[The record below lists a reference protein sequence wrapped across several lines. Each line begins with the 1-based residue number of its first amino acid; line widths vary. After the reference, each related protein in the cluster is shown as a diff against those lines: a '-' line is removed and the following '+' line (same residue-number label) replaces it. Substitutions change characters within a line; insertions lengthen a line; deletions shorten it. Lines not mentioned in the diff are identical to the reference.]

1 MTFRFKIVLGV
12 IMIQIFLVSMLAWRN
27 LSFLRS
33 TSEIDLSARASLSA
47 AILAASVS
55 PYIHARDTP
64 ALKRLIDTA
73 LTHPGEVYI
82 RIYDAKGMLAE
93 GGDPKV
99 LSKPFKEDFMVDTV
113 DDEVFDVS
121 KEVIDEDQII
131 GRVEVGFS
139 TEPIADMM
147 GAAHRNTATISV
159 VGILI
164 SIVFSLFLGNYFDA
178 QLKRLRNATRRIASG
193 DVGHQIGITGND
205 ELAQTAS
212 AFNTMSKR
220 LAKMYSEKQ
229 EALNEARSTATSL
242 MVSQRRV
249 ESVLQNAM
257 DGIITFDDDTALI
270 ETINPAAERIL
281 GCASEEAIGQPVST
295 FIPGL
300 KDWVEQTESGAPLD
314 LQRLNLEGALHDLEG
329 RRLDGTPLAME
340 LAISEFIIEGRR
352 QFIGIFRDISD
363 RKTAELERRKARDME
378 MELSRSK
385 FEFIANVSRDIRAP
399 INDIIEQATQ
409 LQETRLDE
417 SQAKLLAKI
426 RTSSYGLITI
436 ISDVLDFS
444 RIAAGNM
451 TLENIPFSL
460 YRTVEITFQRAQKH
474 LSLEKKN
481 LLLCYFLPANTPCM
495 LKGDPSRLRQILFNL
510 VDNAVTHTGKGEIL
524 IRIGVVDAR
533 EDSVR
538 LHFEISDSGKGID
551 TKRQTSIF
559 SVMQPEHMRQT
570 HGRPGSGLGLNISR
584 KLVEMMGGKIGV
596 ISTPGMGS
604 TFSFEIT
611 LDRRPPDLLEFDED
625 TKDLEGVRVLIV
637 TSGRSRLTG
646 LSDELNGLGMDVH
659 VVEDGSHAIQALFDA
674 EDGELPFQLLLFDAS
689 MIGSNCLRLARAVNS
704 NDRTHRVRM
713 LMIATTGYRGDS
725 EEARR
730 AGISGY
736 LTTPYTTAQL
746 HDCIRAVLQGD
757 RDAFVTR
764 HSVAVGKPHRHGLLL
779 LIDDN
784 PEEQKQIL
792 SRLEAMSFCM
802 ELAEDCTQA
811 ELAIRNTRYDAIL
824 IRGSMAEA
832 MIGMDWDSE
841 QEGTE
846 HKPPI
851 TVLVNAGMSEETRN
865 KCAHVGWT
873 QLMLPATDTSL
884 LEALSQSHATE

>member
-12 IMIQIFLVSMLAWRN
+12 ILIQIFLVSMLAWRN

-47 AILAASVS
+47 VILAASVS
-55 PYIHARDTP
+55 QHIQNRDT
-64 ALKRLIDTA
+64 LTLQRLIDSA
-73 LTHPGEVYI
+73 LTHADEVYI
-82 RIYDAKGMLAE
+82 RIYNTDGLLAE
-93 GGDPKV
+93 GGDTEA
-99 LSKPFKEDFMVDTV
+99 LSRPFKEDFMVDNV

-121 KEVIDEDQII
+121 AEVIDNKRIV
-131 GRVEVGFS
+131 GSVEVGFS
-139 TEPIADMM
+139 TEPIDNMM

-178 QLKRLRNATRRIASG
+178 QLKRLRNATRRIAAG

-205 ELAQTAS
+205 ELSQTAS

-229 EALNEARSTATSL
+229 EALNEARNTATNL
-242 MVSQRRV
+242 MVSQHRV
-249 ESVLQNAM
+249 ASVLQNAM
-257 DGIITFDDDTALI
+257 DGIITIDESALI
-270 ETINPAAERIL
+270 ETINPAAEQIF
-281 GCASEEAIGQPVST
+281 GCTSEAATGQPVST

-300 KDWVEQTESGAPLD
+300 KEWQEQTDSGTPID
-314 LQRLNLEGALHDLEG
+314 LHRLKMDGALHDLEG
-329 RRLDGTPLAME
+329 RRQDGASFAME
-340 LAISEFIIEGRR
+340 LAISEFSIEGRR
-352 QFIGIFRDISD
+352 QFIGIFRDISG
-363 RKTAELERRKARDME
+363 RKAAELELRKARDME
-378 MELSRSK
+378 LELSRNK
-385 FEFIANVSRDIRAP
+385 FEFIANISRDIRAP

-417 SQAKLLAKI
+417 SQAKLLGKI
-426 RTSSYGLITI
+426 RASSYGLITI

-451 TLENIPFSL
+451 TLEHIPFSL
-460 YRTVEITFQRAQKH
+460 YRTVEITFQRAQKR
-474 LSLEKKN
+474 LSMEKKS
-481 LLLCYFLPANTPCM
+481 LVLCYFLPANTPCT
-495 LKGDPSRLRQILFNL
+495 LNGDPSRLRQILFNL
-510 VDNAVTHTGKGEIL
+510 VDNAVTHTNKGEIL

-533 EDSVR
+533 EETVR

-551 TKRQTSIF
+551 TRRQANIF
-559 SVMQPEHMRQT
+559 SVMQPEHIRQT

-611 LDRRPPDLLEFDED
+611 LDRRPPDAMDHED
-625 TKDLEGVRVLIV
+625 DAKDLDGVRVLIA
-637 TSGRSRLTG
+637 TSGRTRLTG
-646 LSDELNGLGMDVH
+646 LSDELNDFGMDVH
-659 VVEDGSHAIQALFDA
+659 VVEDGSHAIQALFDG
-674 EDGELPFQLLLFDAS
+674 EDGGLPFQLLLFDAS

-757 RDAFVTR
+757 RETFVTR

-784 PEEQKQIL
+784 PEEQKMIL

-802 ELAEDCTQA
+802 EIAEDCAQA
-811 ELAIRNTRYDAIL
+811 EQAICHTRYDAVL
-824 IRGSMAEA
+824 IRGSMAET
-832 MIGMDWDSE
+832 MIGMDWDSD
-841 QEGTE
+841 
-846 HKPPI
+846 HADRKPPFI
-851 TVLVNAGMSEETRN
+851 VLVNAGMPEETRR
-865 KCAHVGWT
+865 KCAHVGWGL
-873 QLMLPATDTSL
+873 LMLPTTDTAL
-884 LEALSQSHATE
+884 LEALSQSTPAG

>member
-12 IMIQIFLVSMLAWRN
+12 ILIQIFLVSMLAWRN

-47 AILAASVS
+47 AILAASVG
-55 PYIHARDTP
+55 PHIHAKDTK
-64 ALKRLIDTA
+64 ALKRLINTA

-82 RIYDAKGMLAE
+82 RVYGNDGLIAD
-93 GGDPKV
+93 GGDPNI
-99 LSKPFKEDFMVDTV
+99 LSKPFKEDFMVESV
-113 DDEVFDVS
+113 DDGVFDVAA
-121 KEVIDEDQII
+121 EVIDDDRII
-131 GRVEVGFS
+131 GHVEVGFS
-139 TEPIADMM
+139 TEPIDNMM

-164 SIVFSLFLGNYFDA
+164 SIIFSLLLGNYFDA
-178 QLKRLRNATRRIASG
+178 QLKRLRNATRRIAAG
-193 DVGHQIGITGND
+193 DVGHQIGVAGND
-205 ELAQTAS
+205 ELAQTAN

-229 EALNEARSTATSL
+229 EALNEARNTATNL

-249 ESVLQNAM
+249 EAVLQNAM
-257 DGIITFDDDTALI
+257 DGIITFDEGGYI
-270 ETINPAAERIL
+270 ETVNPAAEHIF
-281 GCASEEAIGQPVST
+281 GCTAEQVTGQPVST
-295 FIPGL
+295 FISGL
-300 KDWVEQTESGAPLD
+300 KDWVDQIDASAPID
-314 LQRLNLEGALHDLEG
+314 LQQLNLDGNLHDLEG
-329 RRLDGTPLAME
+329 RRQDASVFSME
-340 LAISEFIIEGRR
+340 LAISEFSIEGRR
-352 QFIGIFRDISD
+352 QFIGIFRDITD
-363 RKTAELERRKARDME
+363 RKAAELELRKARDLE
-378 MELSRSK
+378 MELSRNK

-417 SQAKLLAKI
+417 SQAKLLAKT
-426 RTSSYGLITI
+426 RASSYSLITI
-436 ISDVLDFS
+436 ISDVLDFA

-460 YRTVEITFQRAQKH
+460 YRTVEITFQRAQKR
-474 LSLEKKN
+474 LSQEKKS
-481 LLLCYFLPANTPCM
+481 LMLCYYLPANTPTT

-510 VDNAVTHTGKGEIL
+510 IDNAVTHTNKGEIL
-524 IRIGVVDAR
+524 IRIGVVDSR
-533 EDSVR
+533 DESVR
-538 LHFEISDSGKGID
+538 LHFEVSDSGKGID
-551 TKRQTSIF
+551 AKRQANIF
-559 SVMQPEHMRQT
+559 NILQPEHLRQT
-570 HGRPGSGLGLNISR
+570 HGRPGSGLGLNISC

-604 TFSFEIT
+604 TFSFEVS
-611 LDRRPPDLLEFDED
+611 LDRRPPDTLEQEENAN
-625 TKDLEGVRVLIV
+625 DLEGVRVLIV
-637 TSGRSRLTG
+637 TSGRTQLTG

-659 VVEDGSHAIQALFDA
+659 IVEDGSHAIQALFDA
-674 EDGELPFQLLLFDAS
+674 EDGGLPFQLLVFDAS

-736 LTTPYTTAQL
+736 LTTPYTTIQL

-757 RDAFVTR
+757 RETFVTR

-784 PEEQKQIL
+784 PDEQKQIL

-802 ELAEDCTQA
+802 ELAEDCGQA

-824 IRGSMAEA
+824 IRGAMAET
-832 MIGMDWDSE
+832 MIGMDW
-841 QEGTE
+841 GGGANAE
-846 HKPPI
+846 HKPPFI
-851 TVLVNAGMSEETRN
+851 VLVNAGMPEELRKT
-865 KCAHVGWT
+865 CANVGWT
-873 QLMLPATDTSL
+873 QLMLPATDTAL
-884 LEALSQSHATE
+884 LEAVSQTNRAG

>member
-1 MTFRFKIVLGV
+1 MTFRFKIVFGV
-12 IMIQIFLVSMLAWRN
+12 ILIQIFLVSMLAWRN

-47 AILAASVS
+47 AILAASVG
-55 PYIHARDTP
+55 PHIHAKDTK
-64 ALKRLIDTA
+64 ALKRLINTA

-82 RIYDAKGMLAE
+82 RIYDAGGLLAK
-93 GGDPKV
+93 GGDAKI
-99 LSKPFKEDFMVDTV
+99 LSRPFKEDFMVETV
-113 DDEVFDVS
+113 DDGVFDVAS
-121 KEVIDEDQII
+121 EVIDDDQII

-139 TEPIADMM
+139 TEPIDNMM

-159 VGILI
+159 VGIMI
-164 SIVFSLFLGNYFDA
+164 SIIFSLFLGNYFDA
-178 QLKRLRNATRRIASG
+178 QLKRLRNATRRIAAG
-193 DVGHQIGITGND
+193 DVGHQIGVAGND

-229 EALNEARSTATSL
+229 EALNEARNTATNL
-242 MVSQRRV
+242 LVSQRRV
-249 ESVLQNAM
+249 EAVLQNAM
-257 DGIITFDDDTALI
+257 DGIITFDDAGSI
-270 ETINPAAERIL
+270 VSINPAAEHIF
-281 GCASEEAIGQPVST
+281 GCASEQAMAQPVSN

-300 KDWVEQTESGAPLD
+300 KEWMDKITVDAPLD
-314 LQRLNLEGALHDLEG
+314 LQQLNLDGNLHDLEG
-329 RRLDGTPLAME
+329 RRQEGSSFAME
-340 LAISEFIIEGRR
+340 LAVSEFSIEGRR

-363 RKTAELERRKARDME
+363 RKASELELRKARDLE
-378 MELSRSK
+378 MELSRNK

-417 SQAKLLAKI
+417 SQAKLLAKT
-426 RTSSYGLITI
+426 RASSYSLITI
-436 ISDVLDFS
+436 ISDVLDFA

-460 YRTVEITFQRAQKH
+460 YRTVEITFQRAQKR
-474 LSLEKKN
+474 LSQEKKG
-481 LLLCYFLPANTPCM
+481 LLLCYYLPANTPTT

-510 VDNAVTHTGKGEIL
+510 IDNAVTHTNKGEIL
-524 IRIGVVDAR
+524 IRIGVVDSLD
-533 EDSVR
+533 ETVR
-538 LHFEISDSGKGID
+538 LHFEVSDSGKGID
-551 TKRQTSIF
+551 AKRQTNIF
-559 SVMQPEHMRQT
+559 NILQPEHLRQT

-604 TFSFEIT
+604 TFSFEVT
-611 LDRRPPDLLEFDED
+611 LDRRPPDTLEQEED
-625 TKDLEGVRVLIV
+625 AKDLEGIRVLIV
-637 TSGRSRLTG
+637 TSGRTQLTG

-659 VVEDGSHAIQALFDA
+659 IVEDGSHAIQALFDA
-674 EDGELPFQLLLFDAS
+674 EDGGLPFQLLVFDAS

-736 LTTPYTTAQL
+736 LTTPYTTIQL

-757 RDAFVTR
+757 RETFVTR

-784 PEEQKQIL
+784 PDEQKQVL

-802 ELAEDCTQA
+802 EIAEDCAQA
-811 ELAIRNTRYDAIL
+811 ELAIRNIRYDAVL
-824 IRGSMAEA
+824 IRGAMAET
-832 MIGMDWDSE
+832 MIGMDWENGPDA
-841 QEGTE
+841 G
-846 HKPPI
+846 HKPPFI
-851 TVLVNAGMSEETRN
+851 VLVNAGMPEELRK
-865 KCAHVGWT
+865 KCANVGWT
-873 QLMLPATDTSL
+873 QLMLPATDTAL
-884 LEALSQSHATE
+884 LEAVSQPNRAE